1 LNIIKCTI
9 SDISEIVVEKMKNKN
24 PNVKAESIKWLIR
37 CMKTGKNIPQKD
49 QIKILS
55 EGLLKVI
62 YIYDSFENA
71 YFSY

>member
-1 LNIIKCTI
+1 
-9 SDISEIVVEKMKNKN
+9 MKNKN